1 MTSVLVEPD
10 ETARELREYVR
21 EHPDL
26 RSEPYD
32 GPPGTVHGHCYLLA
46 EAYYHA
52 QGGQDSGFGIY
63 CLSWS
68 DVDDDLGGTHW
79 YLRDPDRP
87 AWIDLGVET
96 PEHAEPVPFED
107 GTRRA
112 FITGYEPSNRT
123 ERVLDEV
130 VR

>member
-1 MTSVLVEPD
+1 MTVFVRPN
-10 ETARELREYVR
+10 ETAIRLREFVR
-21 EHPDL
+21 THPDL

-32 GPPGTVHGHCYLLA
+32 GPNGTVDGHCYVLA
-46 EAYYHA
+46 EAYFHA
-52 QGGQDSGFGIY
+52 EGGQDSGLEIY

-68 DVDDDLGGTHW
+68 DVDDDLTGTHW

-87 AWIDLGVET
+87 AWIDLGL
-96 PEHAEPVPFED
+96 PEPEDAEGVPFEA

-112 FITGYEPSNRT
+112 FITGYEPSQRA
-123 ERVLDEV
+123 EEVLEAV